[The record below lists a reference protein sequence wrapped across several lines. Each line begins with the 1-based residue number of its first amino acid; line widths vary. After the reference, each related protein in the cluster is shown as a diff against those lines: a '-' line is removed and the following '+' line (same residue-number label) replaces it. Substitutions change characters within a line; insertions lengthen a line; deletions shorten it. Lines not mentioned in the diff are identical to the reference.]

1 MNIER
6 KNTIMDIKNLHQE
19 LKFRMSRS
27 SGSGGQHVNK
37 VSTRVELLFDVPNS
51 EELNEQQKAKILK
64 LLDNRINKEGI
75 LIVASEASRSQFRNK
90 SIAIKKFEEMVGKAL
105 RHREVKRKAGA
116 FKANKKKRLKAKRR
130 HAEKKAM
137 RKKVVPGKEN
147 NLF

>member
-1 MNIER
+1 MNI
-6 KNTIMDIKNLHQE
+6 KDLHKE

-51 EELNEQQKAKILK
+51 EELNEDQKEKILR

-75 LIVASEASRSQFRNK
+75 LMVASEASRSQFRNK
-90 SIAIKKFEEMVGKAL
+90 SMAIQKFEELVGKAL
-105 RHREVKRKAGA
+105 RHREVQRKAGA
-116 FKANKKKRLKAKRR
+116 FKSNKKKRLKAKRK